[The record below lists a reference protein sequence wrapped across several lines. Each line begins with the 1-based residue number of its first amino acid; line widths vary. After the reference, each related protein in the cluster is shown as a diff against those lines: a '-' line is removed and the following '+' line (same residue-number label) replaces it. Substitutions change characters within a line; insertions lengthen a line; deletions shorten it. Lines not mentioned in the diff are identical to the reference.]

1 MRPRAALV
9 ILSRLDEVRWMLA
22 ADLRDAVDLRI
33 RGAPAGDA
41 VAPLAHRDFLAA
53 ELRIALRRCCWG
65 RHRLR
70 RCRLRRYRLSE
81 YAWREG
87 DPPRGP
93 CGQRDQPGHRSRNCT
108 FSLT

>member
-70 RCRLRRYRLSE
+70 RCCWGRHRLRRCRLRRYRLGE

-93 CGQRDQPGHRSRNCT
+93 CG
-108 FSLT
+108 